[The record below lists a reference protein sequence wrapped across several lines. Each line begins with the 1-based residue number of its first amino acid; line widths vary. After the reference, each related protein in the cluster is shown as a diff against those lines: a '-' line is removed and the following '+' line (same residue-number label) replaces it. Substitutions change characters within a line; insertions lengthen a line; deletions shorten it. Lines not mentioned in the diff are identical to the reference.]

1 MKAVVIGSTGI
12 IGGAVVSAL
21 EGVGHEVLGASRRG
35 ELRVDLEQPDSVD
48 ALFAA
53 TGPVDAV
60 IVTAGSG
67 ALVPLLGS
75 TDDEFFTGLHGKLLG
90 QVRLVRRAVGSVRDD
105 GSITLTSGA
114 IPAATTGAAFGAL
127 TNTGLDAFVRH
138 AAVELPRGVRLNAV
152 SPGWV
157 RETLVALGPEVRAE
171 LAVDVAQGTPARE
184 VAEGYVRLAT
194 GRETGRRGSWTP
206 TGWQLT

>member
-21 EGVGHEVLGASRRG
+21 EGSCHEVLGASRRG
-35 ELRVDLEQPDSVD
+35 ALRVDLEQPDSVD

-53 TGPVDAV
+53 VGPVDAV

-67 ALVPLLGS
+67 ALVPLLDS
-75 TDDEFFTGLHGKLLG
+75 TEDELFTGLHGKLLG
-90 QVRLVRRAVGSVRDD
+90 QVRLVRGALASVRDG

-114 IPAATTGAAFGAL
+114 IPEATAGASFGAL
-127 TNTGLDAFVRH
+127 TNAGLNAFVRR

-157 RETLVALGPEVRAE
+157 RETLVALGPEARAE
-171 LAVDVAQGTPARE
+171 LAVDVSQGTPASE